1 MIWNLICLVYYTCIS
16 GISCC
21 ICCDRAC
28 DGTVRIWSLP
38 NSNHQYLQHTCVFEK
53 GEDRRDEEI
62 NGSQISNLVWSANGK
77 LIAASSD
84 NIINIWALAGT
95 LHHKTMLS
103 LCPVKLS
110 CFECWSFMHKMSSSI
125 ILSFLCSCKITLV
138 VLYSDDICHVT
149 LYNILW
155 DCCKPWL
162 LFDYLLYR

>member
-1 MIWNLICLVYYTCIS
+1 MVRNLICLVYYTWIS

-95 LHHKTMLS
+95 LPQYVIIISCYHCVQSNSHILKIGRSCTTYHH
-103 LCPVKLS
+103 V
-110 CFECWSFMHKMSSSI
+110 W
-125 ILSFLCSCKITLV
+125 SCK
-138 VLYSDDICHVT
+138 VT
-149 LYNILW
+149 LAVVTIL
-155 DCCKPWL
+155 L
-162 LFDYLLYR
+162 ISVM